1 MSDER
6 EILSRMGRYWVL
18 PRDVVE
24 YLIEQWEHSG
34 WKKFKGVPPRSDG
47 FESHVDYMEEIGVIG
62 QLAAES
68 IKTRYST
75 ESDDEDREEPR
86 SRRTMPPPAAAP
98 RGRGNERDSR
108 TGYGIPV
115 RAAPKNKG
123 NLFSGLIDGIDD
135 RLPPNAPDFVN
146 GTTVLIGAIVLIVLL
161 AIFVFAFMRGMA
173 SPASTAAVAPNST
186 AMPGVTPASST
197 TPIVPVVKLDSDWW
211 TQIKT
216 APVIERSPMRLGH
229 LDQYSMVVQI
239 LGLALIIL
247 MLADALPRRKSQRN
261 VVLVAVL
268 SLLAGLLTVP
278 LLNWAAFSTATTF
291 VMWVVLILLWSAPIY
306 SVLMHHDNT
315 ALTVALALLA
325 LVIFDLGV
333 FALPAGLAPIF
344 GATWTPWQGVTGFG
358 GWLQLI
364 MAFRFGEVILTTIL
378 FTTMLVAIYLAANEV
393 GKKYGGII
401 GGLVAGLIMLIVWWV
416 LSWLLGKGV
425 LWLANT
431 QNLTA
436 TVLLVLEVLRPVLAW
451 LLSMV
456 VATVAGVAMGDMEVE
471 FRQNKIKLGLGGGAG
486 GGWAQTTADF
496 AVLATIFALAGIL
509 IFAI

>member
-1 MSDER
+1 
-6 EILSRMGRYWVL
+6 
-18 PRDVVE
+18 
-24 YLIEQWEHSG
+24 
-34 WKKFKGVPPRSDG
+34 
-47 FESHVDYMEEIGVIG
+47 
-62 QLAAES
+62 
-68 IKTRYST
+68 
-75 ESDDEDREEPR
+75 
-86 SRRTMPPPAAAP
+86 
-98 RGRGNERDSR
+98 
-108 TGYGIPV
+108 
-115 RAAPKNKG
+115 
-123 NLFSGLIDGIDD
+123 
-135 RLPPNAPDFVN
+135 
-146 GTTVLIGAIVLIVLL
+146 
-161 AIFVFAFMRGMA
+161 MRGFFG
-173 SPASTAAVAPNST
+173 
-186 AMPGVTPASST
+186 GVLADQ
-197 TPIVPVVKLDSDWW
+197 PVFQGVDWLSVRPR
-211 TQIKT
+211 IKT

-378 FTTMLVAIYLAANEV
+378 FTTMLVAIYLAH
-393 GKKYGGII
+393 I
-401 GGLVAGLIMLIVWWV
+401 
-416 LSWLLGKGV
+416 
-425 LWLANT
+425 
-431 QNLTA
+431 
-436 TVLLVLEVLRPVLAW
+436 P
-451 LLSMV
+451 
-456 VATVAGVAMGDMEVE
+456 
-471 FRQNKIKLGLGGGAG
+471 
-486 GGWAQTTADF
+486 F
-496 AVLATIFALAGIL
+496 AVRSQRWVAARPYTWDAKPAERRAERRAIRRAPGKRQTSGPTPTRIRLVFWRKPAAGNPPPCSTLIL
-509 IFAI
+509 STGLSSTWSG